1 MWGRLI
7 GTIIALI
14 GVIMIYRARIITKK
28 YINFGEEN
36 KVALTVK
43 LIGFAV
49 AIVGALVVVYIK

>member
-36 KVALTVK
+36 RVALNLK

-49 AIVGALVVVYIK
+49 AIVGALVVVHC